1 MSEGFIMYRR
11 AYLIIKNKL
20 WNLDTETL
28 IYKVLDKN
36 IFISSIAKEEL
47 LSRDLENINIPDEI
61 LRQVILKLSVE
72 QLYQLVKNNDGS
84 KLANLASI
92 EFNKILEDAEN
103 NYREAFFDK
112 VYDEILE
119 GQKPKL
125 RLLKK

>member
-1 MSEGFIMYRR
+1 MYRR

-28 IYKVLDKN
+28 IYRVLDKN
-36 IFISSIAKEEL
+36 ILISSIAKEEL

>member
-1 MSEGFIMYRR
+1 MYRR

-47 LSRDLENINIPDEI
+47 ISRNLENINIPDEI

>member
-1 MSEGFIMYRR
+1 MYRR

-61 LRQVILKLSVE
+61 LRQIILKLSVE

>member
-1 MSEGFIMYRR
+1 MYRR

-36 IFISSIAKEEL
+36 ILISSIAKEEL

>member
-1 MSEGFIMYRR
+1 MYRR

>member
-1 MSEGFIMYRR
+1 MYRR

-47 LSRDLENINIPDEI
+47 LSRDLENINIPAEI

-92 EFNKILEDAEN
+92 EFNKVLEDAEN

>member
-1 MSEGFIMYRR
+1 MYRR

-36 IFISSIAKEEL
+36 ILISSIAKEEL

-92 EFNKILEDAEN
+92 EFNKVLEDAEN

>member
-1 MSEGFIMYRR
+1 MYRR

-72 QLYQLVKNNDGS
+72 QLYQLVKNNEGS

-112 VYDEILE
+112 VYDKILE

>member
-1 MSEGFIMYRR
+1 MYRR

-92 EFNKILEDAEN
+92 EFNKVLEDAEN

>member
-1 MSEGFIMYRR
+1 MYRR

-112 VYDEILE
+112 VYDETLE